1 MKYRALISF
10 CGKISM
16 TADEE
21 REISDKSAVKDL
33 LNAGYIIE
41 LKAEK
46 KSRQKKQKGDKNEN

>member
-21 REISDKSAVKDL
+21 REISDKFAVKDL
-33 LNAGYIIE
+33 LDAGYIIE

-46 KSRQKKQKGDKNEN
+46 KSRQRKQKGDK